1 VGIKIAGNV
10 LWLRLQKKPARPRDL
25 TSFADEMVERSD
37 RLPHQASP
45 STGTAFTLMMSFPPR
60 VMALFH
66 RAN

>member
-25 TSFADEMVERSD
+25 TGFADEMVERSD
-37 RLPHQASP
+37 RLSHQASLQYRLGIYPNDVFP
-45 STGTAFTLMMSFPPR
+45 SR
-60 VMALFH
+60 VMAVFH